1 MSGPKKSQV
10 IDKGLTTSPFRAPHD
25 LDSPLPRVSNNGVT
39 GNITQM
45 VRDSSAPSSS
55 LSNLSSMSKPGGS
68 MTSGSSVSSSFSS
81 LSSSSQYATKND
93 LAQIMAAIAELKVQS
108 ANNQLPHVP
117 SDGESK
123 QPRNIGIM
131 ADLKAAISGSQP
143 LKSAIRSGTSDHG
156 IKRSSGANTV
166 TTADINADNMND
178 GIIPNPD
185 DYDNTEDIDV
195 PEDDNNDITGHVE
208 QQQLTSVA
216 QYRNVIKNYQGLFM
230 NWYRMNNIRD
240 GKADREVRTICM
252 AIDALIQEGCQP
264 GHSQGLEI
272 LCSRLAGLII
282 INEGK
287 IKNAYQVADHLE
299 YKPIDVM
306 IPYANLTRA
315 VKTSKLYEKVGGSPS
330 GTSHWGSG
338 MKKKSGDHLNKV
350 VLRTR
355 VDQRRDPHHLT
366 NEQVVQAHQL
376 VLHPLAH
383 HHNITIKGI
392 GIIPITRS
400 ITSLSNTIPIPS
412 MYTTL

>member
-1 MSGPKKSQV
+1 MSGPKKSLV

-39 GNITQM
+39 GNIAQM
-45 VRDSSAPSSS
+45 VRDSTAPSSS
-55 LSNLSSMSKPGGS
+55 LGNLSSMSKLGGS
-68 MTSGSSVSSSFSS
+68 MISGSSVSSSLSSS
-81 LSSSSQYATKND
+81 LSSSSSSSSSQYATKND

-108 ANNQLPHVP
+108 VNNQLPPVP
-117 SDGESK
+117 ADGESK
-123 QPRNIGIM
+123 QPRNTGIM

-143 LKSAIRSGTSDHG
+143 SLKSAIRSATSDAD

-195 PEDDNNDITGHVE
+195 PDDNTHGITGHVE

-216 QYRNVIKNYQGLFM
+216 QHRNVVKNYQGLFM

-338 MKKKSGDHLNKV
+338 MKKKNGDHKPKQGGVKNK
-350 VLRTR
+350 
-355 VDQRRDPHHLT
+355 
-366 NEQVVQAHQL
+366 
-376 VLHPLAH
+376 
-383 HHNITIKGI
+383 IGSKKGSTASNKRAS
-392 GIIPITRS
+392 GTGT
-400 ITSLSNTIPIPS
+400 TSGAASTGS
-412 MYTTL
+412 SS

>member
-1 MSGPKKSQV
+1 MSGTKKGQV
-10 IDKGLTTSPFRAPHD
+10 VDKGLTTSPFRAPRD

-39 GNITQM
+39 SNIAQM
-45 VRDSSAPSSS
+45 VRDSTAPSSS
-55 LSNLSSMSKPGGS
+55 LSNLGSMSKLGGS
-68 MTSGSSVSSSFSS
+68 MISGSSVSSSLSS
-81 LSSSSQYATKND
+81 LSSSSSSSSQYATKND

-108 ANNQLPHVP
+108 VNNQLPPVP

-123 QPRNIGIM
+123 QPRNTGIM

-143 LKSAIRSGTSDHG
+143 PLKSAIRSGTSDTD

-185 DYDNTEDIDV
+185 DYDNTD
-195 PEDDNNDITGHVE
+195 DDNNDTHGITGHVE

-216 QYRNVIKNYQGLFM
+216 QHRNIVKNYQGLFM

-338 MKKKSGDHLNKV
+338 MKKKSGDHKPKQGGVKNKS
-350 VLRTR
+350 
-355 VDQRRDPHHLT
+355 
-366 NEQVVQAHQL
+366 ESK
-376 VLHPLAH
+376 
-383 HHNITIKGI
+383 KGSTFSNKRAS
-392 GIIPITRS
+392 GTGT
-400 ITSLSNTIPIPS
+400 TSGAASTGS
-412 MYTTL
+412 SS